1 MSDRPPLMGE
11 TRSTRAEIRVLNGIV
26 YAGLIGL
33 LLVFGARMFVF
44 GERNGDAGT
53 TQQALRH
60 LLQHRQQLSYRA
72 MPKQSATA
80 DRLDRTSLVGDGKK
94 PRLWGV
100 I

>member
-53 TQQALRH
+53 TQQ
-60 LLQHRQQLSYRA
+60 
-72 MPKQSATA
+72 SAEAPAAAPAAAELPSNAETQRNGRPA
-80 DRLDRTSLVGDGKK
+80 RPDLFGG
-94 PRLWGV
+94 
-100 I
+100 